1 MAGFPETG
9 VGGAGDCER
18 GVVVALFC
26 CGGPLAQADF
36 DGSWGGF
43 FGVDAVA
50 DLLILQ
56 KLRSAGPAR
65 MRTDFKEKG
74 WDVRYKL
81 RSTQME

>member
-18 GVVVALFC
+18 GVVVVLFC

-50 DLLILQ
+50 DLLIL
-56 KLRSAGPAR
+56 KKKRLAGPGR
-65 MRTDFKEKG
+65 MGRDLKRKNG
-74 WDVRYKL
+74 
-81 RSTQME
+81 M